1 MKEMFLSKK
10 KRGVMSKNLFG
21 RVKTSRK
28 ALIAAVALTT
38 MAGLSVIASNG
49 SALAA
54 TSKKIGGSV
63 SIWAEWTSTEQ
74 QDFKAVLQPFEDSTG
89 ITVHYTGKGSNMDT
103 ALDAAVAGG
112 APPQVALVP
121 DPGTLDTLAA
131 KHSIQPLAKIL
142 GTETKNYGAA
152 WNTLAS
158 YKGKLY
164 GVWFKAA
171 NKNTVYYNPAVFKAA
186 GISSTPTTWPQ
197 LVADEA
203 TIANGG
209 TYAPVSLCTDI
220 GWPVA
225 DLFQNLFVKLN
236 GAVAYNALATHKMKW
251 ASADVTNTFA
261 EMASLAGTGGAN
273 LLGGMKGALA
283 DGSYPSCVTSVFPAT
298 GSPTAA
304 MVFEGDFVTSS
315 VPSNYTPGNASSCT
329 LSATGS
335 PCYDTFN
342 FPAPTGSKY
351 ASAIQGSGDVAMVM
365 KSTPQ
370 SKALIKYLAS
380 PGAGDIWANLG
391 GFVSANKKVPLSS
404 YPDPVSKADAKAL
417 TSATAFVFSLDD
429 LQVGWE
435 PQLWADMLSVL
446 QDPSAGNVTSV
457 EATMDQQA
465 TTALGH

>member
-1 MKEMFLSKK
+1 MRVF
-10 KRGVMSKNLFG
+10 N
-21 RVKTSRK
+21 RVKASRK
-28 ALIAAVALTT
+28 ILIAAVALTT
-38 MAGLSVIASNG
+38 TAGLSIVASSG
-49 SALAA
+49 SAVAS

-112 APPQVALVP
+112 SPPAVALVP
-121 DPGTLDTLAA
+121 DPGTLNTLAK
-131 KHSIQPLAKIL
+131 KHAIQPLASVI
-142 GTETKNYGAA
+142 GNEAKNYGSA
-152 WNTLAS
+152 WTSLAT
-158 YKGKLY
+158 YKKKLY

-171 NKNTVYYNPAVFKAA
+171 NKNTVYYNPAVFAAA
-186 GISSTPTTWPQ
+186 GITSTPTTWTA
-197 LVADEA
+197 LLADEK

-236 GAVAYNALATHKMKW
+236 GAAAYNQLAAHTMKW
-251 ASADVTNTFA
+251 SNSDVTNTFA
-261 EMASLAGTGGAN
+261 EMAALVGTGGSN

-283 DGSYPSCVTSVFPAT
+283 DGSFPSCVTGVFPSS

-304 MVFEGDFVTSS
+304 MVFEADFVTTS
-315 VPSNYTPGNASSCT
+315 VPSKYTPGSGKSCT
-329 LSATGS
+329 LSATAS

-342 FPAPTGSKY
+342 FPAPS
-351 ASAIQGSGDVAMVM
+351 ASAYAGDIQGSGDVAMLL
-365 KSTPQ
+365 KSSRQ

-380 PGAGDIWANLG
+380 PSAASIWANLG
-391 GFVSANKKVPLSS
+391 GFVSPNKKVPLGA
-404 YPDPVSKADAKAL
+404 YPDTVARADAKAL
-417 TSATAFVFSLDD
+417 TSAKAFVFSLDD

-435 PQLWADMLSVL
+435 PQLWADMLNVL
-446 QDPSAGNVTSV
+446 QDPSASNVTTV
-457 EATMDQQA
+457 EALMDKQA

>member
-1 MKEMFLSKK
+1 MSSF
-10 KRGVMSKNLFG
+10 KRLRASHKVLM
-21 RVKTSRK
+21 V
-28 ALIAAVALTT
+28 AVAMTT
-38 MAGLSVIASNG
+38 MASLSIIASNG
-49 SALAA
+49 SAVAS

-89 ITVHYTGKGSNMDT
+89 ITVQYTGKGSNMDT

-112 APPQVALVP
+112 SPPAVALVP

-131 KHSIQPLAKIL
+131 KHSIKPLAAIL
-142 GTETKNYGAA
+142 GKATKNYGSA
-152 WNTLAS
+152 WSSLAS

-171 NKNTVYYNPAVFKAA
+171 NKNTVYYNPAVFAAA
-186 GISSTPTTWPQ
+186 GITSTPTTWSQ
-197 LVADEA
+197 LLADES

-225 DLFQNLFVKLN
+225 DLFQNLFLKLN
-236 GAVAYNALATHKMKW
+236 GAAAYNQLAAHSMKW
-251 ASADVTNTFA
+251 SSPDVTNTFA
-261 EMASLAGTGGAN
+261 ELAALVGPSGSN

-283 DGSYPSCVTSVFPAT
+283 DGSFPNCVSGVFPSK

-304 MVFEGDFVTSS
+304 MVFEADFVTTS

-329 LSATGS
+329 LSATAS

-342 FPAPTGSKY
+342 FPAPTGSAY
-351 ASAIQGSGDVAMVM
+351 VNDIQGSGDVAMLL
-365 KSTPQ
+365 KSTKQ
-370 SKALIKYLAS
+370 SQALIKYLAS
-380 PGAGDIWANLG
+380 PSAADIWANLG
-391 GFVSANKKVPLSS
+391 GFASANEKVPLGS
-404 YPDPVSKADAKAL
+404 YPDPVAKADAKAL
-417 TSATAFVFSLDD
+417 TSAKAFVFSLDD

-435 PQLWADMLSVL
+435 PQLWADMLNIL
-446 QDPSAGNVTSV
+446 QNPAASNVTTV
-457 EATMDQQA
+457 EALMDQQA

>member
-1 MKEMFLSKK
+1 MKEITTT
-10 KRGVMSKNLFG
+10 KRGVMNKNLLG
-21 RVKTSRK
+21 RVKASRK
-28 ALIAAVALTT
+28 ALIAAIALTT
-38 MAGLSVIASNG
+38 IASMSIIVSNG
-49 SALAA
+49 PASAA
-54 TSKKIGGSV
+54 SKKIRGSV

-112 APPQVALVP
+112 SPPAVALVP

-131 KHSIQPLAKIL
+131 KHAIKPLASIL
-142 GTETKNYGAA
+142 GTETKNFGTA
-152 WNTLAS
+152 WSTLAT
-158 YKGKLY
+158 YKKKLY

-186 GISSTPTTWPQ
+186 GITAPPTSWSQ
-197 LVADEA
+197 LLTDET

-225 DLFQNLFVKLN
+225 DLFQNLFLKLN
-236 GAVAYNALATHKMKW
+236 GAAAYNQLATHTMKW
-251 ASADVTNTFA
+251 SSPDVTSTFA
-261 EMASLAGTGGAN
+261 EMAQLVGAGGAN

-283 DGSYPSCVTSVFPAT
+283 DGSWPACTTSVFPAS

-304 MVFEGDFVTSS
+304 MVFEADFLTSN
-315 VPSNYTPGNASSCT
+315 VPSNYSPGNGSSCT
-329 LSATGS
+329 LSATAS

-342 FPAPTGSKY
+342 FPAPSGS
-351 ASAIQGSGDVAMVM
+351 AFAGDIQGSGDVAMLLT
-365 KSTPQ
+365 STPQ

-380 PGAGDIWANLG
+380 PGAADIWANLG
-391 GFVSANKKVPLSS
+391 GFASANNKVPLSS
-404 YPDPVSKADAKAL
+404 YPDTVAKADAKAL
-417 TSATAFVFSLDD
+417 TSAKAFVFSLDD

-435 PQLWADMLSVL
+435 PQLWADMLNVL
-446 QDPSAGNVTSV
+446 QNPAASNVTTV
-457 EATMDQQA
+457 EALMDQQA